1 MPYPLILQT
10 FIIPE
15 AGVAVAAAGGQSHP
29 SEEALEGIDQG
40 LTKGY
45 SHLKHYSKRTPYPL
59 RQPRKGQAQKG
70 LQTKTAVKDQYHLK
84 VHKNRPRQRN
94 MVS

>member
-40 LTKGY
+40 I
-45 SHLKHYSKRTPYPL
+45 S
-59 RQPRKGQAQKG
+59 QC
-70 LQTKTAVKDQYHLK
+70 
-84 VHKNRPRQRN
+84 
-94 MVS
+94 